1 MTKMLLL
8 LPGDGI
14 GPEVI
19 AEVRRLIEVLRA
31 DGLALEVETAPFGGA
46 LFLFNGLMQ
55 IPRRARRR
63 TPGPGR
69 GRWRPAAAS
78 PFKCL
83 PLASSRAPLH

>member
-1 MTKMLLL
+1 MLLL

-46 LFLFNGLMQ
+46 AIDQFGVP
-55 IPRRARRR
+55 ITDDAV
-63 TPGPGR
+63 
-69 GRWRPAAAS
+69 AAA
-78 PFKCL
+78 K
-83 PLASSRAPLH
+83 ASDAVLMGAVGGPQWAKVARDKR